1 MKQLYFDF
9 SAMLVLM
16 TAITGLIYLL
26 DVLWWARRR
35 NALTLPG
42 FSVQK
47 PNAVIE
53 FCRSFFPV
61 ILVVLLLR
69 SFVVEPFRIPS
80 GSMLPT
86 LTVGDFILV
95 NKYTY
100 GLRLPVLHEKFL
112 QVGEP
117 KRGDVAVFR
126 YPPDPSK
133 DYIKR
138 IVGLPGDEIRYED
151 KVLFINGKRVQTEDM
166 TLYTGYGAGALG
178 VPTLEMT
185 EILGD
190 LQHQV
195 LVVPRRLEPD
205 LRQRIPAGHYFVM
218 GDNRDNSA
226 DSREWGLVPEQNLVG
241 RAFLIWMSW
250 DMVRIQPDLS
260 RIGMRIR

>member
-1 MKQLYFDF
+1 
-9 SAMLVLM
+9 
-16 TAITGLIYLL
+16 
-26 DVLWWARRR
+26 
-35 NALTLPG
+35 
-42 FSVQK
+42 
-47 PNAVIE
+47 
-53 FCRSFFPV
+53 
-61 ILVVLLLR
+61 
-69 SFVVEPFRIPS
+69 
-80 GSMLPT
+80 LPT

-112 QVGEP
+112 EVGEP
-117 KRGDVAVFR
+117 ARGDVAVFR

-151 KVLFINGKRVQTEDM
+151 KILYINGKRVPTDDV

-185 EILGD
+185 ETLGD
-190 LQHQV
+190 LQHQI

-226 DSREWGLVPEQNLVG
+226 DSREWGLVPEENLVG
-241 RAFLIWMSW
+241 RAFMIWMSW
-250 DMVRIQPDLS
+250 DMVRIRPDLG
-260 RIGMRIR
+260 RIGMTIR